1 MKDIFKILRENGIE
15 AHKGKQKDIR
25 RLLNKNFIAIYL
37 RRWYYILIH
46 FWDSLLLFA
55 IEYPKANNSTM
66 NFQRTPF
73 LYFTPYCLN

>member
-46 FWDSLLLFA
+46 FGIRCFYLQSNTQKPIIVRWIFSEHLFY
-55 IEYPKANNSTM
+55 ILH
-66 NFQRTPF
+66 RIV
-73 LYFTPYCLN
+73 